1 MKNKAKIDSDEK
13 IIAEL
18 TGEKVLE
25 IVKILKKKKN
35 ISEFRLAE
43 LIKKDVNETRNLL
56 YQLYHLNL
64 VSFTRKKDKEKGW
77 YIYYWTFMPRNLS
90 FIKKKVKQK
99 KIEKLREQIKSE
111 KNNYWFCCDD
121 KCVRLDIEQATTYD
135 YRCPECGKIMQQ
147 EDNSER
153 IKKLEAEL
161 KELQKSKK

>member
-64 VSFTRKKDKEKGW
+64 VSFTRKKTRKKGG
-77 YIYYWTFMPRNLS
+77 IFIIGHLCHETFRS
-90 FIKKKVKQK
+90 
-99 KIEKLREQIKSE
+99 
-111 KNNYWFCCDD
+111 
-121 KCVRLDIEQATTYD
+121 
-135 YRCPECGKIMQQ
+135 
-147 EDNSER
+147 
-153 IKKLEAEL
+153 
-161 KELQKSKK
+161 